1 MTSRDNRP
9 TSAQSR
15 TAWGT
20 DMDSGYGRPDNQ
32 FEFGPRDDPDLPVA
46 MENDIYMDRD
56 KGKNEVAPTKPTE
69 NQGCFT
75 KFRKGVRCKFDDSS
89 YISNDQ
95 NNLTYYTGR
104 LNNHS
109 TKWDEGRKGE
119 RVLMCVRFVYW
130 LLLYRNRYCNCSHW
144 WIYTLL
150 LLNCQLIHTI
160 WFQNVIF

>member
-15 TAWGT
+15 MAWGT

-75 KFRKGVRCKFDDSS
+75 KFRKGVRCKFRNSS

-95 NNLTYYTGR
+95 NNLTYYTIADLITIQQNGTREGQGR
-104 LNNHS
+104 GLDWSMSDLYIDYNCIEIGIAIVHI
-109 TKWDEGRKGE
+109 GE
-119 RVLMCVRFVYW
+119 
-130 LLLYRNRYCNCSHW
+130 
-144 WIYTLL
+144 YTLFY
-150 LLNCQLIHTI
+150 C
-160 WFQNVIF
+160 

>member
-1 MTSRDNRP
+1 MFQDLIMTSRDNRP

-75 KFRKGVRCKFDDSS
+75 KFRKGVRCKFRNSS

-104 LNNHS
+104 FNNHS
-109 TKWDEGRKGE
+109 TKWDKGKPGKG
-119 RVLMCVRFVYW
+119 
-130 LLLYRNRYCNCSHW
+130 S
-144 WIYTLL
+144 
-150 LLNCQLIHTI
+150 
-160 WFQNVIF
+160 

>member
-75 KFRKGVRCKFDDSS
+75 KFRKGVRCKFRNSS

-95 NNLTYYTGR
+95 NNLTYYTIADLITIQQNGTREGQGR
-104 LNNHS
+104 GLDRSMSDLYIDYNCIEIDIAIVHI
-109 TKWDEGRKGE
+109 GE
-119 RVLMCVRFVYW
+119 
-130 LLLYRNRYCNCSHW
+130 
-144 WIYTLL
+144 YTLFY
-150 LLNCQLIHTI
+150 C
-160 WFQNVIF
+160 